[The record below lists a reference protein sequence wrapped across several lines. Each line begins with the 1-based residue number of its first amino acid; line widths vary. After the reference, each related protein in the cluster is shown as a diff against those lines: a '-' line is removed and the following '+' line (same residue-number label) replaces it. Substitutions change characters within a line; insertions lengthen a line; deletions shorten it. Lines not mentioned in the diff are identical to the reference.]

1 MELKELQEKLN
12 KRHVKIR
19 VPKIYGESY
28 AVQYARLLK
37 NFTDNIVENFSS
49 LVMAIYEL
57 TEENVKKAILD
68 SSPTAQD
75 DTVGAGCPVACVS
88 AGAFTATK
96 RGFSNSGT
104 NLKIKVNKDAACLVV
119 AHYLM
124 IYEMPEDSTA
134 GSSGNSGGIVNSA
147 SVGDVS
153 VGMQAKP
160 INDMF
165 EDFMASTVY
174 GRDFLAW
181 LASVGGALL
190 IN

>member
-1 MELKELQEKLN
+1 MTSEEF
-12 KRHVKIR
+12 
-19 VPKIYGESY
+19 KIYFLKRFPQFEV
-28 AVQYARLLK
+28 VQDKIETYYK
-37 NFTDNIVENFSS
+37 QS
-49 LVMAIYEL
+49 L
-57 TEENVKKAILD
+57 
-68 SSPTAQD
+68 
-75 DTVGAGCPVACVS
+75 CRFPV
-88 AGAFTATK
+88 
-96 RGFSNSGT
+96 
-104 NLKIKVNKDAACLVV
+104 LKIDNCYNTDAACLVV

-124 IYEMPEDSTA
+124 VYEMPEDATA
-134 GSSGNSGGIVNSA
+134 GSSGNSGGIINSA

-181 LASVGGALL
+181 LASVGGITL

>member
-1 MELKELQEKLN
+1 M
-12 KRHVKIR
+12 
-19 VPKIYGESY
+19 
-28 AVQYARLLK
+28 
-37 NFTDNIVENFSS
+37 TDNEFIDYFLKKFPQFEIVKDKIDTYYNQS
-49 LVMAIYEL
+49 LCRFPML
-57 TEENVKKAILD
+57 QST
-68 SSPTAQD
+68 
-75 DTVGAGCPVACVS
+75 GCAVACES

-119 AHYLM
+119 AHYLTV
-124 IYEMPEDSTA
+124 YEMPEDLAA
-134 GSSGNSGGIVNSA
+134 GSAGNSGGIVNSA

-181 LASVGGALL
+181 LASVGGITL

>member
-1 MELKELQEKLN
+1 MTDEEFTTYFLKKFPQFES
-12 KRHVKIR
+12 VKDK
-19 VPKIYGESY
+19 VASY
-28 AVQYARLLK
+28 YKQALCRFK
-37 NFTDNIVENFSS
+37 
-49 LVMAIYEL
+49 
-57 TEENVKKAILD
+57 ILD
-68 SSPTAQD
+68 SSARFAHTQND
-75 DTVGAGCPVACVS
+75 RNCVDC
-88 AGAFTATK
+88 
-96 RGFSNSGT
+96 
-104 NLKIKVNKDAACLVV
+104 NKLNAACLVV

-124 IYEMPEDSTA
+124 VYEMPEDATA
-134 GSSGNSGGIVNSA
+134 GSAGNGGGIVNSA

-181 LASVGGALL
+181 LASVGGITL

>member
-1 MELKELQEKLN
+1 M
-12 KRHVKIR
+12 
-19 VPKIYGESY
+19 
-28 AVQYARLLK
+28 
-37 NFTDNIVENFSS
+37 TDNEFIDYFLKRFPQFEQVKDKIADYYNQALCRFPVLLTGRGTPKPDQPTFLFPPDLVGKRSSS
-49 LVMAIYEL
+49 L
-57 TEENVKKAILD
+57 ENARPV
-68 SSPTAQD
+68 PT
-75 DTVGAGCPVACVS
+75 TP
-88 AGAFTATK
+88 AFK
-96 RGFSNSGT
+96 DKNSGT
-104 NLKIKVNKDAACLVV
+104 RPEFLNCDCIDYNKLNAACLVV

-124 IYEMPEDSTA
+124 VYEMPEDATA
-134 GSSGNSGGIVNSA
+134 GSAGNGGGIVNSA

-181 LASVGGALL
+181 LASVGGITL

>member
-1 MELKELQEKLN
+1 MTDEEFTAYFLKKFPQFEQ
-12 KRHVKIR
+12 VKD
-19 VPKIYGESY
+19 KIADYY
-28 AVQYARLLK
+28 NQALCRFPVLK
-37 NFTDNIVENFSS
+37 GI
-49 LVMAIYEL
+49 
-57 TEENVKKAILD
+57 
-68 SSPTAQD
+68 
-75 DTVGAGCPVACVS
+75 GCAVACVS
-88 AGAFTATK
+88 DGSIHYDRASIKKSTD
-96 RGFSNSGT
+96 GFFNY
-104 NLKIKVNKDAACLVV
+104 NAICLAV

-124 IYEMPEDSTA
+124 IYEMPEDATA
-134 GSSGNSGGIVNSA
+134 GSSGNSGGIINSA

-181 LASVGGALL
+181 LASVGGITL

>member
-1 MELKELQEKLN
+1 MENNEFTAYFLN
-12 KRHVKIR
+12 KFPQFEQVKD
-19 VPKIYGESY
+19 KIASY
-28 AVQYARLLK
+28 YNQVLCRFKIL
-37 NFTDNIVENFSS
+37 SS
-49 LVMAIYEL
+49 CGCY
-57 TEENVKKAILD
+57 NLD
-68 SSPTAQD
+68 
-75 DTVGAGCPVACVS
+75 
-88 AGAFTATK
+88 AT
-96 RGFSNSGT
+96 
-104 NLKIKVNKDAACLVV
+104 CLVV
-119 AHYLM
+119 AHYLTV
-124 IYEMPEDSTA
+124 YEMPEDTTA

-153 VGMQAKP
+153 VGMQSKP

>member
-1 MELKELQEKLN
+1 MTSEEF
-12 KRHVKIR
+12 
-19 VPKIYGESY
+19 KIYFLKRFPQFDV
-28 AVQYARLLK
+28 VQDKIETYY
-37 NFTDNIVENFSS
+37 NQS
-49 LVMAIYEL
+49 L
-57 TEENVKKAILD
+57 
-68 SSPTAQD
+68 
-75 DTVGAGCPVACVS
+75 CRFPV
-88 AGAFTATK
+88 
-96 RGFSNSGT
+96 
-104 NLKIKVNKDAACLVV
+104 LKIDNCYNTDAACLVV

-181 LASVGGALL
+181 LASVGGITL

>member
-1 MELKELQEKLN
+1 MTSEEF
-12 KRHVKIR
+12 
-19 VPKIYGESY
+19 KIYFLKRFPQFDV
-28 AVQYARLLK
+28 VQDKIDTYY
-37 NFTDNIVENFSS
+37 NQS
-49 LVMAIYEL
+49 L
-57 TEENVKKAILD
+57 
-68 SSPTAQD
+68 
-75 DTVGAGCPVACVS
+75 CRFPV
-88 AGAFTATK
+88 
-96 RGFSNSGT
+96 
-104 NLKIKVNKDAACLVV
+104 LKIDNCYNTDAACLVV

-124 IYEMPEDSTA
+124 VYEMPEDATA
-134 GSSGNSGGIVNSA
+134 GSNGNSGGIINSA

-181 LASVGGALL
+181 LASVGGITL

>member
-1 MELKELQEKLN
+1 MTSEEF
-12 KRHVKIR
+12 
-19 VPKIYGESY
+19 KIYFLKRFPKFEV
-28 AVQYARLLK
+28 VQDKIETYY
-37 NFTDNIVENFSS
+37 NQS
-49 LVMAIYEL
+49 L
-57 TEENVKKAILD
+57 
-68 SSPTAQD
+68 
-75 DTVGAGCPVACVS
+75 CRFPV
-88 AGAFTATK
+88 
-96 RGFSNSGT
+96 
-104 NLKIKVNKDAACLVV
+104 LKIDNCYNTDAACLVV

-124 IYEMPEDSTA
+124 VYEMPEDATA
-134 GSSGNSGGIVNSA
+134 GSAGNSGGVVNSA

-181 LASVGGALL
+181 LASVGGITL